1 MKKLKLI
8 VFAVVAVLAGAN
20 TVQADSLKD
29 LFGNKGLGD
38 LVSAVTGNG
47 DIELSALEGTWKATG
62 PAVVLRS
69 NDALEQA
76 GGSAVASLAENK
88 LKPYYEKL
96 GLEGTTVT
104 FDASGNYTLNVK
116 GKTIKGR
123 MTKNE
128 DGTFTL
134 SLTQNEQLKLGKLTS
149 FTTYVQK
156 TSNSMALSVDVKK
169 LLEVLKLVSNTAD
182 LETIN
187 TAVKLLES
195 YENVCLGL
203 RFSK

>member
-1 MKKLKLI
+1 MKTLKLI
-8 VFAVVAVLAGAN
+8 VFGIVAMMAG
-20 TVQADSLKD
+20 TGSVYADSLKD

-38 LVSAVTGNG
+38 LVNAVTGNG
-47 DIELSALEGTWKATG
+47 DIQLNSLEGTWKATG

-69 NDALEQA
+69 GDALEQA

-88 LKPYYEKL
+88 LMPYYEKL
-96 GLEGTTVT
+96 GLEGSTVT
-104 FDASGNYTLNVK
+104 FDASGNYTMTVK
-116 GKTIKGR
+116 GKAIKGR
-123 MTKNE
+123 LIKND

-134 SLTQNEQLKLGKLTS
+134 SLTQNEKLKLGKLNS

-156 TSNSMALSVDVKK
+156 TSNTLALTVDVKK
-169 LLEVLKLVSNTAD
+169 LLEVLKLVANTAD

-187 TAVKLLES
+187 TAIKLLEN
-195 YENVCLGL
+195 YDNVCLGL

>member
-1 MKKLKLI
+1 MKTLKLI
-8 VFAVVAVLAGAN
+8 VFGIVAMMAG
-20 TVQADSLKD
+20 TGSVYADSLKD

-38 LVSAVTGNG
+38 LVNAVTGNG
-47 DIELSALEGTWKATG
+47 DIQLNSLEGTWKATG

-69 NDALEQA
+69 GDALEQA

-88 LKPYYEKL
+88 LMPYYEKL
-96 GLEGTTVT
+96 GLEGSTVT
-104 FDASGNYTLNVK
+104 FDASGNYTMTVK

-123 MTKNE
+123 LIKND

-134 SLTQNEQLKLGKLTS
+134 SLTQNEKLKFGKLNS

-156 TSNSMALSVDVKK
+156 MSNTLALTVDVKK
-169 LLEVLKLVSNTAD
+169 LLEVLKLVANTAD

-187 TAVKLLES
+187 TAIKLLES
-195 YENVCLGL
+195 YDNVCLGL

>member
-1 MKKLKLI
+1 MKTLKLI
-8 VFAVVAVLAGAN
+8 VFGIVAMMAG
-20 TVQADSLKD
+20 TSSVYADSLKD

-38 LVSAVTGNG
+38 LVNAVTGNG
-47 DIELSALEGTWKATG
+47 DIQLNSLEGTWKATG

-69 NDALEQA
+69 GDALEQA

-88 LKPYYEKL
+88 LMPYYEKL
-96 GLEGTTVT
+96 GLEGSTVT
-104 FDASGNYTLNVK
+104 FDASGNYTMTVK
-116 GKTIKGR
+116 GKAIKGR
-123 MTKNE
+123 LIKND

-134 SLTQNEQLKLGKLTS
+134 SLTQNEKLKLGKLNS

-156 TSNSMALSVDVKK
+156 TSNTLALTVDVKK
-169 LLEVLKLVSNTAD
+169 LLEVLKLVANTAD

-187 TAVKLLES
+187 TAIKLLEN
-195 YENVCLGL
+195 YDNVCLGL

>member
-1 MKKLKLI
+1 MKTLKLI
-8 VFAVVAVLAGAN
+8 VFGIVAMMAG
-20 TVQADSLKD
+20 TGSVYADSLKD

-38 LVSAVTGNG
+38 LVNVVTGNG
-47 DIELSALEGTWKATG
+47 DIQLNSLEGTWKATG

-69 NDALEQA
+69 GDALEQA

-88 LKPYYEKL
+88 LMPYYEKL
-96 GLEGTTVT
+96 GLEGSTVT
-104 FDASGNYTLNVK
+104 FDASGNYTMTVK

-123 MTKNE
+123 LIKND

-134 SLTQNEQLKLGKLTS
+134 SLTQNEKLKLGKLNS

-156 TSNSMALSVDVKK
+156 TSNTLALTVDVKK
-169 LLEVLKLVSNTAD
+169 LLEVLKLVANTAD

-187 TAVKLLES
+187 TAIKLLES
-195 YENVCLGL
+195 YDNVCLGL